1 MSVAPPDPATIAAD
15 VARALAEDIGQGD
28 VSAALLDD
36 AADTGYLICKAEG
49 VLAGAPWFE
58 ACFRALDPAVQVNWL
73 AHDGEHIG
81 RGQTLARVDGRRRAL
96 LSAERTALNF
106 VQTLSATATVTAHFV
121 AEVAGTGC
129 RILDTR
135 KTLPGLRQA
144 QKYAVR
150 AGGGHNHRMGLD
162 DAVMLKENHLR
173 HAGSIEHAVASARA
187 RWPRLPVI
195 VEVETLEE
203 CEHAL
208 ASGCDRILLDDFSA
222 KDRRA
227 AVRLCAGQVPL
238 EVSGGVTLDG
248 LRAIAEDGVDVISIG
263 ALTKHVTALDL
274 SFKLG
279 RPHG

>member
-1 MSVAPPDPATIAAD
+1 MSYLVA
-15 VARALAEDIGQGD
+15 
-28 VSAALLDD
+28 
-36 AADTGYLICKAEG
+36 KASG

-58 ACFRALDPAVQVNWL
+58 ACFRALDPAATVEWHVRDGDAIAPGQCL
-73 AHDGEHIG
+73 A
-81 RGQTLARVDGRRRAL
+81 TVTGRRRAL

-106 VQTLSATATVTAHFV
+106 VQTLSATATVTQRYV
-121 AEVAGTGC
+121 AAVAGTRC

-173 HAGSIEHAVASARA
+173 HAGSIEHAVAVARR
-187 RWPRLPVI
+187 RWPTLPVI
-195 VEVETLEE
+195 VEIETLEE
-203 CEHAL
+203 LAHAVT
-208 ASGCDRILLDDFSA
+208 SGCDRILLDDFGTE
-222 KDRRA
+222 DRRE
-227 AVRLCAGQVPL
+227 AVRRVAGRVPL
-238 EVSGGVTLDG
+238 EVSGGVTLATV
-248 LRAIAEDGVDVISIG
+248 RAIAEDGVDVVSIG
-263 ALTKHVTALDL
+263 ALTKHVDALDL